1 MKIKVAFVSACGMD
15 CFEQPMSSFFPHPK
29 PEWVSSPIAKTCI
42 SFILHK
48 FPGSLRSL
56 PLWNFEILPRQLP
69 PWIAVPTR
77 PDLCFYVW
85 FLDRSWCPS
94 YYWFLC
100 SMVLLH
106 FIPSWFAWDCTY
118 VWFCSFSDVR
128 VQFPWV
134 LYVACWMVIL
144 VAETE
149 KMGTTDRCFLVVFLQ
164 GLEES
169 CS

>member
-1 MKIKVAFVSACGMD
+1 MKIKVAFVSECGKD

-29 PEWVSSPIAKTCI
+29 PEWVSSPIVKTCI
-42 SFILHK
+42 SFILPT
-48 FPGSLRSL
+48 FAVSLRSL
-56 PLWNFEILPRQLP
+56 SLWNFEILPRQLP
-69 PWIAVPTR
+69 PWIAVPAR
-77 PDLCFYVW
+77 PDLCFLY
-85 FLDRSWCPS
+85 RSWCPS

-118 VWFCSFSDVR
+118 VWICSFSDVH

-134 LYVACWMVIL
+134 LYVVCWMVIL

-149 KMGTTDRCFLVVFLQ
+149 KMGTTDRCFLVVFFGQVWKNLV
-164 GLEES
+164 LKY
-169 CS
+169 